1 MEKHIDFHT
10 HTMYSDGLQNPEEL
24 IKAARFNGID
34 YLAITDHDNVRAHRN
49 ARELGRKW
57 NVEIV
62 PGVEVSTDKYHILGL
77 GINLEAET
85 LKDFLALSEKA
96 QRKVCEGRIAGL
108 QTQGI
113 PISLEKVLKYCPESR
128 LGKMN
133 IWYAMAQDEECKE
146 FFRSKGIP
154 VITYNAYSNYIERSQ
169 SDVSDKDTEIAPR
182 EAIRQ
187 IHLAG
192 GKAFIAHPFK
202 EIKDMH
208 ELDVLVEQGLDG
220 VEIQPNH
227 NGRNEPFREYAKQ
240 HNLLVTYGSD
250 WHGGVFDRAML
261 TWKGENVLESRLAE
275 ALGIN

>member
-10 HTMYSDGLQNPEEL
+10 HTRYSDGLQTPEEL
-24 IKAARFNGID
+24 IKVARFNGID

-57 NVEIV
+57 GVKII

-77 GINLEAET
+77 GIDPEAET
-85 LKDFLALSEKA
+85 LKEFLAFSETA
-96 QRKVCEGRIAGL
+96 QREVCEGRVRGL
-108 QTQGI
+108 QEQGI
-113 PISLEKVLKYCPESR
+113 PISLEKVIKYCPESR

-133 IWYAMAQDEECKE
+133 IWYSMAQDEDCRS
-146 FFRSKGIP
+146 FFRSRGIP
-154 VITYNAYSNYIERSQ
+154 VITYQEYNRYLDRSNNE
-169 SDVSDKDTEIAPR
+169 VSDKDTDILPA

-192 GKAFIAHPFK
+192 GKAFIAHPYK
-202 EIKDMH
+202 QVKNMEEMD
-208 ELDVLVEQGLDG
+208 LLVSNGLDG
-220 VEIQPNH
+220 LEIQPNH

-240 HNLLVTYGSD
+240 HNLLITYGSD

-261 TWKGENVLESRLAE
+261 TEKGENVLDTRLAE